1 MSGGDT
7 LDATTQSVP
16 QRLRSAVSNALYM
29 GFWLLAGVVLLGLLS
44 LLKAQTIYHFKQD
57 AWLLVYAIFV
67 TMFELS
73 RLAGAA
79 LYRNSINKIM
89 HYADIRATRDGRY
102 EPLVTFVIPAWN
114 EGMAIKNTIEKCYE
128 AEYPADKL
136 EVIVVNDG
144 STDDTGKALRQLS
157 LRFPQLVVVSWR
169 KNRGKRQGMA
179 EGFRRAKGEIII
191 QLDSDSYI
199 KPDTVYNLIKPFAE
213 PNIGAVCAHAD
224 PSNASKN
231 IITKMQAAYYY
242 MSFRIL
248 KSAESVFMSVFCCSG
263 CSSAYRKDVVLPIM
277 DQWLGERFLGQP
289 VTWGD
294 DRALTSWVIKR
305 GYKSIYTD
313 LAQAYT
319 ICPETMRQFFK
330 QQARWKKS
338 WIINAIITGRFIW
351 RKRPVVALTYFFPLI
366 LVSVAAPF
374 VALRALVY
382 DPIFNHYTPFYYIV
396 GVLLFASIITVFYRV
411 TSRTNKYWPYLFAWA
426 GISTLMS
433 LVILYA
439 AATIQN
445 RGWGTR

>member
-1 MSGGDT
+1 MSGEET
-7 LDATTQSVP
+7 LDVTTQSALR
-16 QRLRSAVSNALYM
+16 RLRLALSNTVYYS
-29 GFWLLAGVVLLGLLS
+29 FWLLAGAVLLGLLS
-44 LLKAQTIYHFKQD
+44 LLKAQTIYHFKED
-57 AWLLVYAIFV
+57 AWLLAYAVFV

-73 RLAGAA
+73 RLAGAT

-89 HYADIRATRDGRY
+89 HYADTRAAREGRY
-102 EPLVTFVIPAWN
+102 EPLVSFVIPAWN
-114 EGMAIKNTIEKCYE
+114 EGMAIINTVEKCFE
-128 AEYPADKL
+128 AEYPAEKL

-144 STDDTGKALRQLS
+144 STDDTGKALRQLKR
-157 LRFPQLVVVSWR
+157 RFPKLIVVTWH

-179 EGFRRAKGEIII
+179 EGFRRAMGEIII

-248 KSAESVFMSVFCCSG
+248 KSAESVLMTVFCCSG
-263 CSSAYRKDVVLPIM
+263 CSSAYRKSVVLPII
-277 DQWLGERFLGQP
+277 DDWLAESFLGQK

-305 GYKSIYTD
+305 GYKTIYTD
-313 LAQAYT
+313 MAQAYT
-319 ICPETMRQFFK
+319 ICPETVRQFFK

-338 WIINAIITGRFIW
+338 WIINAIITGRFIL
-351 RKRPVVALTYFFPLI
+351 RRRPLIALTYFFPLI
-366 LVSVAAPF
+366 IVSVAAPF
-374 VALRALVY
+374 VAVRALIY
-382 DPIFNHYTPFYYIV
+382 DPIFNHYTPVYYLF
-396 GVLLFASIITVFYRV
+396 GVLLFAAIITVFYRM

-426 GISTLMS
+426 GLSSLMS
-433 LVILYA
+433 LMILYA
-439 AATIQN
+439 AVTIQN